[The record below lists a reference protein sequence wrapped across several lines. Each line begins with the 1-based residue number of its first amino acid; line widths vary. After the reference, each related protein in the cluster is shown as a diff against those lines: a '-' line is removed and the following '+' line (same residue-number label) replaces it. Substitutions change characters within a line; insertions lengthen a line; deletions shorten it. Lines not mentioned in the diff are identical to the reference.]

1 MKTAVWDFVSA
12 HAEMLGIKRICR
24 VLEVSRSGVS
34 VVVAILGGMDEKT
47 FWALMDELSC
57 RPRGRHERLEW
68 LRGEL
73 RCRPAAES
81 VEFQARL
88 EAACEAVATGALW
101 RAVRRIEGGLCSDD
115 GFDYF
120 ALWLVAQGQGTY
132 KAVLAD
138 PDVLADVAEVRALV
152 GRHPREWCDDEWPEW
167 EELDYVAQEVFDE
180 LTGREDDCLEAFYEA
195 LDVVQETWAKPE
207 EEIYTVEAT
216 VRIGTPR
223 LDALFP
229 VEAGSQS

>member
-1 MKTAVWDFVSA
+1 M
-12 HAEMLGIKRICR
+12 
-24 VLEVSRSGVS
+24 S
-34 VVVAILGGMDEKT
+34 VVVAILCSMDDKT
-47 FWALMDELSC
+47 FWALMDELSR
-57 RPRGRHERLEW
+57 RPGDRHERLEW

-73 RCRPAAES
+73 RCRPAAEG
-81 VEFQARL
+81 VEFQACL
-88 EAACEAVATGALW
+88 EAACEAVATDALW
-101 RAVRRIEGGLCSDD
+101 RAVGRIEGGLCSDD

-138 PDVLADVAEVRALV
+138 PDALADVAEVRALV

-180 LTGREDDCLEAFYEA
+180 LTGQEDDCLEAFYEA
-195 LDVVQETWAKPE
+195 LDAVQETWAKPE
-207 EEIYTVEAT
+207 EEIDTVEAT
-216 VRIGTPR
+216 VRTGTPR

-229 VEAGSQS
+229 AGAGS

>member
-1 MKTAVWDFVSA
+1 
-12 HAEMLGIKRICR
+12 
-24 VLEVSRSGVS
+24 
-34 VVVAILGGMDEKT
+34 MDEKT
-47 FWALMDELSC
+47 FWALMDELGRRSG
-57 RPRGRHERLEW
+57 GRHERLEW

-73 RCRPAAES
+73 RGRPAAEG

-101 RAVRRIEGGLCSDD
+101 RAVRRIESGLCSDD

-132 KAVLAD
+132 RAVLAD
-138 PDVLADVAEVRALV
+138 PDALADVAEVRALA
-152 GRHPREWCDDEWPEW
+152 GRHPRKWRDEEWPEW

-180 LTGREDDCLEAFYEA
+180 LAGRGNDCLEAFHEA
-195 LDVVQETWAKPE
+195 LDAVQETWAKPE
-207 EEIYTVEAT
+207 EAICTAEAAA
-216 VRIGTPR
+216 RIGTPR

-229 VEAGSQS
+229 AETGPGT

>member
-1 MKTAVWDFVSA
+1 
-12 HAEMLGIKRICR
+12 
-24 VLEVSRSGVS
+24 
-34 VVVAILGGMDEKT
+34 MDEKT

-57 RPRGRHERLEW
+57 RRGARHERLDW

-88 EAACEAVATGALW
+88 EVACEAVATDALW
-101 RAVRRIEGGLCSDD
+101 RAVRRVEAGLCSDD

-138 PDVLADVAEVRALV
+138 PDALADVAEVRALV
-152 GRHPREWCDDEWPEW
+152 GRHPREWCGDEWPEW

-195 LDVVQETWAKPE
+195 LDAVQETWARPE
-207 EEIYTVEAT
+207 AEICLAEAT
-216 VRIGTPR
+216 VRVGTPR
-223 LDALFP
+223 LDALFSA
-229 VEAGSQS
+229 EAGSRS

>member
-1 MKTAVWDFVSA
+1 
-12 HAEMLGIKRICR
+12 
-24 VLEVSRSGVS
+24 
-34 VVVAILGGMDEKT
+34 MDEKT
-47 FWALMDELSC
+47 FWVLMDELSC
-57 RPRGRHERLEW
+57 RLGGRHERLEW

-73 RCRPAAES
+73 RCRPAAET

-88 EAACEAVATGALW
+88 EAVCEAVARGALW
-101 RAVRRIEGGLCSDD
+101 RAVRRVEGGLCSDD

-120 ALWLVAQGQGTY
+120 ALWLVAQGQETY

-138 PDVLADVAEVRALV
+138 PDALADVAEVRALV

-180 LTGREDDCLEAFYEA
+180 LTGQEDDGLEAFYEA
-195 LDVVQETWAKPE
+195 LDALQETRAKPE
-207 EEIYTVEAT
+207 EETCTAEAT
-216 VRIGTPR
+216 VRTGTPR

-229 VEAGSQS
+229 AEASSQS

>member
-1 MKTAVWDFVSA
+1 MSVAVA
-12 HAEMLGIKRICR
+12 MLC
-24 VLEVSRSGVS
+24 S
-34 VVVAILGGMDEKT
+34 MDGRT

-57 RPRGRHERLEW
+57 RPGDRHERLEW

-73 RCRPAAES
+73 RCRPAAEG
-81 VEFQARL
+81 VEFQAHL
-88 EAACEAVATGALW
+88 EAACEAVATDALW
-101 RAVRRIEGGLCSDD
+101 RAVSRIEGGLCSDD

-138 PDVLADVAEVRALV
+138 PDALADVAEVRALV
-152 GRHPREWCDDEWPEW
+152 GRHMREWCDDEWPEW

-180 LTGREDDCLEAFYEA
+180 LTGQEGDCAEAFYEA
-195 LDVVQETWAKPE
+195 LEAIQETWVKPE
-207 EEIYTVEAT
+207 AEIDTVEAT
-216 VRIGTPR
+216 RRTGTPR

-229 VEAGSQS
+229 AGASS